1 MPYTLVRDAVSRDT
15 LEAFTQ
21 LAEGAATGD
30 VLGGA
35 FVVFLKG
42 RRYIVNVCGNAVRNA
57 TLTRG
62 ALRVLDDHLAE
73 FIEGRDPDETR

>member
-1 MPYTLVRDAVSRDT
+1 MPYRLIRDFVSHDT
-15 LEAFTQ
+15 VEAFTT
-21 LAEGAATGD
+21 LAEGAASGD
-30 VLGGA
+30 IIGGA
-35 FVVFLKG
+35 FVCFLRG
-42 RRYIVNVCGNAVRNA
+42 RRYIVNVCGTAVKDA